1 MEKINN
7 NISVKTINVVLCD
20 ILGYSDKC
28 FVLKEISDFTK
39 AIDDNSKKVLLE
51 YQELDCLL
59 ALNIKKK
66 YETDHNKDLWIQFYK
81 LFLSTLATLIVSCQ
95 YDEAILKYQ
104 QMMDELN
111 NYFNEENYTNINY
124 QKKLAC

>member
-7 NISVKTINVVLCD
+7 NISVKTIKVVLCD

-28 FVLKEISDFTK
+28 FVLKEITNFNK
-39 AIDDNSKKVLLE
+39 NADDSYKKIFLE

-66 YETDHNKDLWIQFYK
+66 YEIDHNKDLWIQFYK
-81 LFLSTLATLIVSCQ
+81 LFLSTFATLVVSCQ
-95 YDEAILKYQ
+95 YDEATLKYI
-104 QMMDELN
+104 QMMEELN
-111 NYFNEENYTNINY
+111 NHFNEEVSTNVNH
-124 QKKLAC
+124 QKKFVC